1 MQKNIHNKKMEMQRG
16 FTLIEILV
24 VMGII
29 ALLTTIVLVAV
40 NPARQ
45 FAQARDTQRSSNV
58 NTILNAIG
66 ERLSDNRGLFET
78 GCAAGVIPTSTTMI
92 KSGSGGYD
100 IYPCLVPT
108 YVPSLPLDPSGGSFT
123 ATSSYAT
130 GYTVAKDPTTGRITV
145 AAPSTEIGT
154 TTISV
159 SR

>member
-1 MQKNIHNKKMEMQRG
+1 MQKKYIEQRG

-29 ALLTTIVLVAV
+29 AVLATIVLVAV

-45 FAQARDTQRSSNV
+45 FAQARDTERISNV
-58 NTILNAIG
+58 NSLLNAVG
-66 ERLSDNRGLFET
+66 ERLADNRGVFES
-78 GCAAGVIPTSTTMI
+78 GCAAGSIPTSTTMM

-100 IYPCLVPT
+100 IYNCLVPN
-108 YVPSLPLDPSGGSFT
+108 YLPSLPADPITGLFS
-123 ATSSYAT
+123 TSTNYTT
-130 GYTVAKDPTTGRITV
+130 GYNIIKDAVTGRISIS
-145 AAPSTEIGT
+145 APNTEIGT